1 MNISQMSKKVQKNHI
16 RDIENIMNNLT
27 INENNTEASNKQQ
40 DPNAV
45 GGWVHFEEGI
55 DDLRLVLRRVEPSN
69 IFDLAQDEETF
80 RKSYKTVYNDM
91 TSKLK
96 REAKIDKI
104 RKNLVSKSK
113 NLKIVDINLKNEFKQ
128 NVLYCN
134 NQPMLVT

>member
-1 MNISQMSKKVQKNHI
+1 MNIAQTSKKVQKSHI

-27 INENNTEASNKQQ
+27 ISENNT
-40 DPNAV
+40 DPVKDVNGLV
-45 GGWVHFEEGI
+45 YFEEGI
-55 DDLRLVLRRVEPSN
+55 DDLRLVLRRVDPSN
-69 IFDLAQDEETF
+69 IFELAQDEETF

-91 TSKLK
+91 NSKLK
-96 REAKIDKI
+96 REAKIDQI

-113 NLKIVDINLKNEFKQ
+113 NVKIVDINLKNEFAQ

>member
-1 MNISQMSKKVQKNHI
+1 MSKKVQKSHI

-27 INENNTEASNKQQ
+27 INENTKQE

-45 GGWVHFEEGI
+45 NGLVYFEEGI
-55 DDLRLVLRRVEPSN
+55 DDLRLVLRRVDPSN

-96 REAKIDKI
+96 REAKIDQI

-113 NLKIVDINLKNEFKQ
+113 NLKIVDINLKSEFKQ